1 MATKLKLIANNDLG
15 RFTREWRRN
24 FAAGRIWY
32 RCEEGTKARQR
43 GDRDEEARQ
52 FLAASRIMS

>member
-1 MATKLKLIANNDLG
+1 MKPDLRLVTTNDLG